1 MEANLAEPQEA
12 EADVDPLEGLAER
25 EQIAPANGI
34 EIAYDELGDPDGEP
48 LVLIMG
54 LGTQLIHWDVRFCQ
68 RLAERGFRVIR
79 HDNRDCGHSEKL
91 RGRGRPNMAAM
102 LLGLGSPAYRLSDMA
117 RDTVG
122 LLDHLEIPQAHIVG
136 ASMGGMIAQTVAIE
150 HPERVR
156 TLTSIM
162 STTGSRRVALPRL
175 RAFGTLLSRPP
186 RDREAYAEAV
196 AKTFEVIGSPGYPQ
210 RPDYIRALAL
220 AAYDRCF
227 YPSGTGRQLHA
238 ITSSGDR
245 TRRIAPAADA
255 RGGDPRVRGPPRPDR
270 RGPRHREG
278 DSRRGPDPDRRHG
291 ARSAAR
297 RVAPRDRRDHAQHGP
312 QSDRRARPSEPEKA
326 RDFPA
331 LTAG

>member
-1 MEANLAEPQEA
+1 MEANLAEPTEA
-12 EADVDPLEGLAER
+12 DPDVDPLEGLAER
-25 EQIAPANGI
+25 EQIASANGI

-54 LGTQLIHWDVRFCQ
+54 LGTQLIHWDVRFCK
-68 RLAERGFRVIR
+68 RLAEQGFRVIR

-102 LLGLGSPAYRLSDMA
+102 LLGIGSPAYRLADMA
-117 RDTVG
+117 ADTVG
-122 LLDHLEIPQAHIVG
+122 LLDHLEISRAHIVG

-150 HPERVR
+150 HPERVS

-162 STTGSRRVALPRL
+162 STTGSRRMTLPRL
-175 RAFGTLLSRPP
+175 RALGTLLSRPP
-186 RDREAYAEAV
+186 QGREAYAEAV
-196 AKTFEVIGSPGYPQ
+196 AKTFEVIGSPGYPR

-245 TRRIAPAADA
+245 TAALRRLQMPAAVIHGSADPLVRTA
-255 RGGDPRVRGPPRPDR
+255 AGRATAKAIPGAGLTLIEGMGHDLPPGVWPRVIDAITRN
-270 RGPRHREG
+270 
-278 DSRRGPDPDRRHG
+278 
-291 ARSAAR
+291 AAR
-297 RVAPRDRRDHAQHGP
+297 RPVAA
-312 QSDRRARPSEPEKA
+312 PS
-326 RDFPA
+326 PA
-331 LTAG
+331 

>member
-1 MEANLAEPQEA
+1 LETNLAEPQET

-34 EIAYDELGDPDGEP
+34 EIAYDELGDADGEP

-54 LGTQLIHWDVRFCQ
+54 LGTQLIHWDVRFCK

-91 RGRGRPNMAAM
+91 RGRGRPNLAAM
-102 LLGLGSPAYRLSDMA
+102 LFGLGSPAYKLSDMA

-156 TLTSIM
+156 TLTSVM

-186 RDREAYAEAV
+186 RDREAYVEAV

-210 RPDYIRALAL
+210 RPDYIKALAL

-245 TRRIAPAADA
+245 TSGLRALRMPAAVIHGSEDPLVRTA
-255 RGGDPRVRGPPRPDR
+255 AGRATANAIPNAVLTLIEGMGHDLPPGVWPRVIDAITRN
-270 RGPRHREG
+270 
-278 DSRRGPDPDRRHG
+278 
-291 ARSAAR
+291 
-297 RVAPRDRRDHAQHGP
+297 V
-312 QSDRRARPSEPEKA
+312 A
-326 RDFPA
+326 RDPTT
-331 LTAG
+331 TAVAG

>member
-1 MEANLAEPQEA
+1 MEANLAEPPET
-12 EADVDPLEGLAER
+12 EADVDPLEGLHER
-25 EQIAPANGI
+25 ERIASANGI
-34 EIAYDELGDPDGEP
+34 EIAYDELGDPDDEP
-48 LVLIMG
+48 IVLIMG
-54 LGTQLIHWDVRFCQ
+54 LGTQLIHWDVRFC
-68 RLAERGFRVIR
+68 RHLAERGFRVIR
-79 HDNRDCGHSEKL
+79 FDNRDCGRSEKL
-91 RGRGRPNMAAM
+91 RGRGRPNIAAM
-102 LLGLGSPAYRLSDMA
+102 MLGLGNPAYKLTDMA

-122 LLDHLEIPQAHIVG
+122 LLDYLEIPQAHIVG

-150 HPERVR
+150 HPERTR

-245 TRRIAPAADA
+245 TPGLRRLWMPAAVIHGSEDPLVRTA
-255 RGGDPRVRGPPRPDR
+255 AGRATAKAIPGADLTLIEGMGHDLPPGVWPRVIDAITRN
-270 RGPRHREG
+270 
-278 DSRRGPDPDRRHG
+278 
-291 ARSAAR
+291 AAR
-297 RVAPRDRRDHAQHGP
+297 NPIAAAVPG
-312 QSDRRARPSEPEKA
+312 
-326 RDFPA
+326 
-331 LTAG
+331 